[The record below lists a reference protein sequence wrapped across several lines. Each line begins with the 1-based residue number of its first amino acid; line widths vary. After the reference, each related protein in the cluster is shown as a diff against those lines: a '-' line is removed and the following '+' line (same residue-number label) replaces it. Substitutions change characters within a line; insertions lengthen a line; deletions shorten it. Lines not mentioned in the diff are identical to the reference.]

1 MSIDLLPEEERQ
13 KRLDA
18 LQKLSEFGEMMRESM
33 DRIEKEQEEY
43 WNTFSKEQQLDL
55 FCCIVR
61 RLVKGELEE
70 RGSYRHV
77 LYDTFGF
84 GMESYTLALDAGFM
98 NLHNSIFT
106 DEEEK
111 KLVNDETEACARIV
125 EEMDGMPSS
134 LIEEKIR
141 ERIAK

>member
-18 LQKLSEFGEMMRESM
+18 LSNLATLGEKMREGF
-33 DRIEKEQEEY
+33 DRIKEEQEQY

-70 RGSYRHV
+70 SGSYRHI

-84 GMESYTLALDAGFM
+84 GMESYALALDAGFM

-111 KLVNDETEACARIV
+111 ELVNNETEACAKIV

-141 ERIAK
+141 ERICS